1 MYPFQFE
8 ILVKSKEIDEEN
20 DNLEGYIID
29 EISTEEHF
37 DMLSLSAE
45 LDFTISELP
54 SKLDD

>member
-1 MYPFQFE
+1 M
-8 ILVKSKEIDEEN
+8 LVKSKEIDEEN

-29 EISTEEHF
+29 EISTEEDF